1 ILGSKSLKNFCLT
14 WIVVCTALCVI
25 LPCQLLLRNQ
35 DQRTVVERST
45 NSLDMIEMSGFI
57 CGYISCVFYL
67 GSRFPQLYKNFRRK
81 STEGTS
87 YLLFVLAMMGNC
99 TYGLSL
105 VLKMPATQSF
115 RTLYFIHHLPWLI
128 GSFGVL
134 FLDIFVT
141 VQFLLYRQHKDR
153 PSGLV
158 ALEVEPLLVN
168 EEAA

>member
-1 ILGSKSLKNFCLT
+1 GSKSLKNVCVT
-14 WIVVCTALCVI
+14 WMMVCIALCVI

-35 DQRTVVERST
+35 DRSTVIERS
-45 NSLDMIEMSGFI
+45 NDSLDMIEMSGFI

-67 GSRFPQLYKNFRRK
+67 GSRFPQLYKNFRRR

-87 YLLFVLAMMGNC
+87 YLLFALAMMGNS

-105 VLKMPATQSF
+105 VLKMPATESS
-115 RTLYFIHHLPWLI
+115 RALYFLHHLPWLI

-134 FLDIFVT
+134 FLDVFVT
-141 VQFLLYRQHKDR
+141 LQFLLYRQHQE
-153 PSGLV
+153 GAAGVV